1 MTDAPQPLTDPQRVA
16 DAFTRREAHYTAGD
30 RARLRLADA
39 TRRIQTEQMTS
50 VADAEAV
57 DRAVALVAEAADLL
71 AGREH
76 GRPYEG
82 VAEGSLEDPQQR
94 AFVDYGPLAGPMN
107 PIAPPL
113 RLEWSPDTVI
123 GRVVFGPAYEGP
135 PGCVHGGFIAA
146 AFDDV
151 LGFAQ
156 SLSGNPGLTA
166 RLTVSYRSPTPL
178 DTELVFTAKYL
189 RTEGRK
195 VFTGATLH
203 AGDTLCA
210 EAEGLFIA
218 MRPDAFA
225 RMVELRG
232 RPVNLPDAE

>member
-1 MTDAPQPLTDPQRVA
+1 VTEPERPLADPSRVA
-16 DAFTRREAHYTAGD
+16 EAFSRREAGYTDLD
-30 RARLRLADA
+30 RARLRLAEA
-39 TRRIQTEQMTS
+39 TRRIQAEQMTS
-50 VADAEAV
+50 VADAAAV
-57 DRAVALVAEAADLL
+57 ERAMALVAEAADLL
-71 AGREH
+71 ARREH

-82 VAEGSLEDPQQR
+82 VAEGSLEDPQHR

-113 RLEWSPDTVI
+113 RLEWSTATVI
-123 GRVVFGPAYEGP
+123 GRATFGDAYEGP
-135 PGCVHGGFIAA
+135 PGCLHGGFIAA

-156 SLSGNPGLTA
+156 SLSGNPGMTG
-166 RLTVSYRSPTPL
+166 RLTVSYRAPTPL
-178 DTELVFTAKYL
+178 HTELVFTGRYL

-195 VFTGATLH
+195 VFASATLH

-210 EAEGLFIA
+210 DAEGLFIA

-232 RPVNLPDAE
+232 RPVNLPD